1 MTTQLIRE
9 MAPQERPRERL
20 LQRGANALK
29 TAELL
34 AILLRTGT
42 KGVSAVQ
49 VGEQLLR
56 RFNSLESLSRASVE
70 EIAKIKG
77 VGSTK
82 AIHLK
87 AAFALGARLSRSEA
101 ESRTVETPQDIH
113 ALLGEEMRLLDY
125 ESIRVVSL
133 NTKYKALGID
143 EISRGTLNE
152 SLFHPREAFRPALA
166 RQAYAI
172 ILVHNHPSGNPAPS
186 RADKEIT
193 RTLKQAGEL
202 MQVQVFDHI
211 ILGAPQPDQP
221 QPWFS
226 FREHGLI

>member
-1 MTTQLIRE
+1 

-20 LQRGANALK
+20 QQRGAGALK
-29 TAELL
+29 TGELL

-42 KGVSAVQ
+42 KGFSAIQ
-49 VGEQLLR
+49 VGEQLLKQ
-56 RFNSLESLSRASVE
+56 FNSLESLSRASVD
-70 EIAKIKG
+70 EIARVKG
-77 VGSTK
+77 VGPAK
-82 AIHLK
+82 AIQLK
-87 AAFALGARLSRSEA
+87 AAFALGARLSRTEA
-101 ESRTVETPQDIH
+101 ESRAVETPEDVYS
-113 ALLGEEMRLLDY
+113 LLGEEMRLLDY

-133 NTKYKALGID
+133 NTKYKLLGID

-172 ILVHNHPSGNPAPS
+172 ILAHNHPSGNPAPS
-186 RADKEIT
+186 LADKQIT
-193 RTLKQAGEL
+193 RILKQAGDL
-202 MQVQVFDHI
+202 LQVEVFDHI
-211 ILGAPQPDQP
+211 VLGAPHPNQP

>member
-1 MTTQLIRE
+1 

-20 LQRGANALK
+20 QQRGAGALK
-29 TAELL
+29 TGELL

-42 KGVSAVQ
+42 KGFSAIQ
-49 VGEQLLR
+49 VGEQLLKQ
-56 RFNSLESLSRASVE
+56 FNSLESLSRASVD
-70 EIAKIKG
+70 EIARVKG
-77 VGSTK
+77 VGPAK
-82 AIHLK
+82 AIQLK
-87 AAFALGARLSRSEA
+87 AAFALGARLSRTEA
-101 ESRTVETPQDIH
+101 ESRAVETPEDVYS
-113 ALLGEEMRLLDY
+113 LLGEEMRLLDY

-133 NTKYKALGID
+133 NTKYKLLGID

-186 RADKEIT
+186 LADKQIT
-193 RTLKQAGEL
+193 RILKQAGDL
-202 MQVQVFDHI
+202 LQVEVFDHI
-211 ILGAPQPDQP
+211 VLGAPQPNQP